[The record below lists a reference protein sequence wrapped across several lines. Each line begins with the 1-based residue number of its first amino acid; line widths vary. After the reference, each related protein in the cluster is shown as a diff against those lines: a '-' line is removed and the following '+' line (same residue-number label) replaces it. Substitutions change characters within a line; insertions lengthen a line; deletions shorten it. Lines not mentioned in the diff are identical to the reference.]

1 MREKIRT
8 LALLGLCALLGAS
21 LAWGQAF
28 TASILGTVKDN
39 SGSVVPQAI
48 VTITN
53 IATGNTTSAVS
64 DSNGDFTVSLLP
76 PGDYR
81 VTVEAPGFKRS
92 VQEPVTLLVDQRQ
105 HLDFSLE
112 LGQVSENVTVTAETS
127 QVQADT
133 ATVGTAVTQAQT
145 SELPLNGRNFL
156 QLDLLIPGAQ
166 PTVKGS
172 NLSGEGGSIEVHGLR
187 ENSNSFWIDG
197 MDNETEAIG
206 ELVVNPPQYSI
217 EEFRV
222 MSPTYDAEFGRTA
235 GAQINVI
242 LRSGGNAYHG
252 DIYLLLRNSFFDAKN
267 FFDPPGRIPAYRR
280 GQYGADVGGR
290 IKRDRTFF
298 YAAFDGLTYAQGES
312 ASAIV
317 PTEQEVHGNFSAL
330 STPIKDPTTGLQFPG
345 NIIPASRINQIG
357 ANIASYFPAPNTG
370 TNTLLVSPTGTD
382 SDNVVILKIDQI
394 LSSANHLTG
403 RIAYEDINYNQP
415 ISQYSTY
422 TNIPGFGLI
431 ENANHNYTTGINDT
445 HTFSPNLL
453 GEFRV
458 GWNRFEFHYLQYL
471 SQTNTEAALGITGV
485 PSYALPR
492 DWGFPQINMSGTY
505 SNLGSSYPQY
515 GPFDT
520 TFVAPTL
527 TWVKGKHTLKFGV
540 DYHHFFS
547 NYIQDGNIRGTFTF
561 NGTYTGNSLG
571 DLLLGLPNQATIVD
585 FRNLDSEYAY
595 TLNEAAGFV
604 QDSWQMS
611 SGLTVTLGLR
621 YEYMFPATEE
631 RNRFS
636 SFDPSLGQL
645 VQAGSDLAGCP
656 PGLCIAGGR
665 TLFNADPHEF
675 GPRAGF
681 TWSPTKSSRWA
692 IRGGYGIFYELML
705 FTNLTA
711 LRSNLPD
718 ATTNTILG
726 NGSTITLN
734 NVFSNL
740 AGTTY
745 PTVAGV
751 PQNWKAGRV
760 QQFSFGVQRELLRDL
775 ILDVGYVGTRGDHLY
790 GTLNINQP
798 PPGPGTVQSRR
809 PYPDYASINMTENEF
824 SSHYDGLE
832 VRLEK
837 RFSNGIHL
845 LAAYTHAKSY
855 DNSSASGGTNTPQY
869 AFNLA
874 DNWGLSSFDIRNR
887 FVFSYLYDL
896 PWGRGRKYLSKLPA
910 WEDAFIGGWKLNGIY
925 TGQSGQPF
933 TPVLPTDNSNT
944 GQLADWP
951 NVVGNPMV
959 STPTCQVHT
968 PSCWVNPA
976 AFAAAPKYS
985 FGDVQRDALEGPGLQ
1000 DWDFAM
1006 LKDFVFAETRRL
1018 EFRAEAFN
1026 VLNKVNFD
1034 NPTNTLGSSFGRILT
1049 AEPARQIQ
1057 LGLRFVY

>member
-1 MREKIRT
+1 MIS
-8 LALLGLCALLGAS
+8 ALS
-21 LAWGQAF
+21 AWGQAF
-28 TASILGTVKDN
+28 TASLTGTVTDN
-39 SGSVVPQAI
+39 TGSVVPQVVI
-48 VTITN
+48 TITN
-53 IATGNTTSAVS
+53 IATGTTLSLITDAG
-64 DSNGDFTVSLLP
+64 GDYTASLLP

-81 VTVEAPGFKRS
+81 VTAEVTGFKRS
-92 VQEPVTLLVDQRQ
+92 VREPVTLLVDQRQ
-105 HLDFSLE
+105 RLDFAME
-112 LGQVSENVTVTAETS
+112 LGQVTENVNVSAQAS

-222 MSPTYDAEFGRTA
+222 MSPTYDSEFGRTA

-252 DIYLLLRNSFFDAKN
+252 DVYMLLRNSVFDAKN
-267 FFDPPGRIPAYRR
+267 FFDPKGSIPAFRR
-280 GQYGADVGGR
+280 GQYGGDFGGR

-298 YAAFDGLTYAQGES
+298 YGAFDGLTFAQGES

-317 PTEQEVHGNFSAL
+317 PSVQEVQGNFSAL
-330 STPIKDPTTGLQFPG
+330 STIIKDPTTGLQFPG
-345 NIIPASRINQIG
+345 NIIPASRINPIG
-357 ANIASYFPAPNTG
+357 AKIASYFPAPNSG

-382 SDNVVILKIDQI
+382 SDNVAILKIDQI
-394 LSSANHLTG
+394 ISNSNHLTG
-403 RIAYEDINYNQP
+403 RIAFEDINYNQP

-431 ENANHNYTTGINDT
+431 EHGNHNYTTGINDT
-445 HTFSPNLL
+445 HTFSPNLV
-453 GEFRV
+453 GEFRF

-471 SQTNTEAALGITGV
+471 SGTNTEESLGITGV

-492 DWGFPQINMSGTY
+492 DWGFPQVNMSGAF

-520 TFVAPTL
+520 TFFAPTF
-527 TWVKGKHTLKFGV
+527 TWVKGKHTLKFGM

-561 NGTYTGNSLG
+561 NGAYTGNSLG
-571 DLLLGLPNQATIVD
+571 DLLLGIPNQATIVN
-585 FRNLDSEYAY
+585 FRNLDSEYAF
-595 TLNEAAGFV
+595 TMPEVAGFV
-604 QDSWQMS
+604 QDAWQVNPR
-611 SGLTVTLGLR
+611 LTVTLGLR

-631 RNRFS
+631 RDRFS
-636 SFDPSLGQL
+636 SFNPATGQL
-645 VQAGSDLAGCP
+645 VQAGSNLTGCP
-656 PGLCIAGGR
+656 PGLCVAGGR

-675 GPRAGF
+675 GPRVGF
-681 TWSPTKSSRWA
+681 TWSPTGNSKWA
-692 IRGGYGIFYELML
+692 IRGGYGIFYELMF
-705 FTNLTA
+705 FTNLTS

-734 NVFSNL
+734 NIFSNL

-751 PQNWKAGRV
+751 PQDWKAGRV
-760 QQFSFGVQRELLRDL
+760 QQYSIGVQRELMPNLV
-775 ILDVGYVGTRGDHLY
+775 LDVGYVATRGDRLY

-798 PPGPGTVQSRR
+798 PPAPGTVQSRR
-809 PYPDYASINMTENEF
+809 PYPAYASVNMTENVF

-832 VRLEK
+832 VRLER
-837 RFSNGIHL
+837 RFSNGLHL
-845 LAAYTHAKSY
+845 LASYTHSKSY

-869 AFNLA
+869 SGNLA
-874 DNWGLSSFDIRNR
+874 DNWGLSSFDVRNR

-896 PWGRGRKYLSKLPA
+896 PFGKGRTYLNHLPGYA
-910 WEDAFIGGWKLNGIY
+910 EAALGGWKLNGIY

-933 TPVLPTDNSNT
+933 TPVLATDNSNT

-951 NVVGNPMV
+951 NAIGNPLE
-959 STPTCQVHT
+959 STTTCLVHS

-985 FGDVQRDALEGPGLQ
+985 FGNIQRNSLEGPGLQ
-1000 DWDFAM
+1000 DWDFAL
-1006 LKDFVFAETRRL
+1006 LKDFSITERHRL

-1026 VLNKVNFD
+1026 VLNHVNFD
-1034 NPTNTLGSSFGRILT
+1034 NPTNTLGPSFGRILT
-1049 AEPARQIQ
+1049 AEPSRQIQ
-1057 LGLRFVY
+1057 LGLRFIY